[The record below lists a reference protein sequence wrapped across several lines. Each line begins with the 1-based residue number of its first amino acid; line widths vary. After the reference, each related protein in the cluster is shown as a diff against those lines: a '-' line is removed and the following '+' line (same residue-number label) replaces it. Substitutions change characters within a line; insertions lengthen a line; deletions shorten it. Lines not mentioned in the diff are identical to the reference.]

1 MDFLLRVCVY
11 KNLLYYLIRPFTNTL
26 KHCTVP
32 FKPFKQFNYEW
43 VSFSLSFNSNSLG
56 IKQRPFLKEIKLS
69 SLLQA
74 SVNAPC
80 TLTHSL
86 SLVSLLFLILF
97 LFLFF
102 YGFSLYF
109 AFLPHI
115 KQFLCYFSIPLIRKS
130 FKRRN
135 KRKQR
140 TAKIKYIFSMNKLPL
155 LFASNMN
162 ELFTP
167 ESNVKFHPLY
177 LALCLLP
184 SELHTERNTQFP
196 CFTFLSKTHFGN
208 LIMTATA
215 NNNRNK
221 KK

>member
-1 MDFLLRVCVY
+1 MNKLWRWVKKREKHFPEQANNTKNKKKVNFKTKLNYFYLIFFHYFASSFLLRLLPFVSQFTDGKKVSSIVVNFLLRVCVY

-102 YGFSLYF
+102 TV
-109 AFLPHI
+109 
-115 KQFLCYFSIPLIRKS
+115 FLCISLFSPI
-130 FKRRN
+130 
-135 KRKQR
+135 
-140 TAKIKYIFSMNKLPL
+140 
-155 LFASNMN
+155 
-162 ELFTP
+162 
-167 ESNVKFHPLY
+167 
-177 LALCLLP
+177 
-184 SELHTERNTQFP
+184 
-196 CFTFLSKTHFGN
+196 
-208 LIMTATA
+208 
-215 NNNRNK
+215 
-221 KK
+221 